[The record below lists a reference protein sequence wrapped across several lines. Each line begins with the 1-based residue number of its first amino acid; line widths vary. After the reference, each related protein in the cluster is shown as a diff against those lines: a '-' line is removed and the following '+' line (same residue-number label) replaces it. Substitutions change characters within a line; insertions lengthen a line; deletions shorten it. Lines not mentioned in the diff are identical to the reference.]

1 MEFSDLALAKLL
13 QTLPELG
20 SLILTFQDLTEEA
33 PPESGVKAG
42 AFVLRSGSE
51 VFFVPVLARGDTLYP
66 IDSVF
71 MQSTGMFSPLSR
83 KTMESIINAGQI
95 EMGKGTKIPKTVNG
109 NPSIQNLV
117 TPPRTGKFIQAST
130 SRMVD
135 FLAGMP
141 EQVKGWVMD
150 KVASERPVLDDLNA
164 MFGIK
169 AIFDALKPI
178 PQSLANKTNEAPISV
193 ITEAAPGLSTDT
205 VQSILKDG
213 YAVVGTQP
221 EKRLALSVQ
230 SFERN
235 GVATRV
241 SSLDGE
247 HDYDLSMRNGPARE
261 AFLPKMHALHGG
273 QPYLAIFSNSD
284 FATSS
289 NGFVVVG
296 SPLDRKKVL
305 TRAFEF
311 NPPCLLRDAENG
323 DQVALCTNS
332 GTFLGPYRVSRV
344 VHDAQGV
351 CVSVNGGH
359 GYSEIRGLRNFKG
372 EAQVLDKTLY
382 VPYNVIVL
390 HLNQDLSM
398 DLEQSAQAAA
408 YRKEMEALGV
418 LGSELNLGFDGVEYF
433 ADGRPLGSEA
443 AAMHRLVV
451 EERLDP
457 AQARTFV
464 KQAQVTKRVKIYM
477 SKAASTDYNPAEVPQ
492 TGVTSPDPAENV
504 GLNGSFM
511 NQVQD
516 AVKTRDSQTVEASIM
531 SQLLQVPDMHEQISE
546 YLPEIEAAV
555 DRLGRTLF
563 LCRLNIST
571 LSESQ
576 GSEAIFALLAQLKS
590 VYRTLGENLIVLKQ
604 VIQSSG
610 TPVTN
615 MEG

>member
-1 MEFSDLALAKLL
+1 
-13 QTLPELG
+13 
-20 SLILTFQDLTEEA
+20 
-33 PPESGVKAG
+33 
-42 AFVLRSGSE
+42 
-51 VFFVPVLARGDTLYP
+51 
-66 IDSVF
+66 
-71 MQSTGMFSPLSR
+71 
-83 KTMESIINAGQI
+83 
-95 EMGKGTKIPKTVNG
+95 
-109 NPSIQNLV
+109 
-117 TPPRTGKFIQAST
+117 
-130 SRMVD
+130 
-135 FLAGMP
+135 
-141 EQVKGWVMD
+141 
-150 KVASERPVLDDLNA
+150 
-164 MFGIK
+164 
-169 AIFDALKPI
+169 
-178 PQSLANKTNEAPISV
+178 
-193 ITEAAPGLSTDT
+193 
-205 VQSILKDG
+205 
-213 YAVVGTQP
+213 
-221 EKRLALSVQ
+221 
-230 SFERN
+230 
-235 GVATRV
+235 
-241 SSLDGE
+241 
-247 HDYDLSMRNGPARE
+247 
-261 AFLPKMHALHGG
+261 
-273 QPYLAIFSNSD
+273 
-284 FATSS
+284 
-289 NGFVVVG
+289 
-296 SPLDRKKVL
+296 
-305 TRAFEF
+305 
-311 NPPCLLRDAENG
+311 
-323 DQVALCTNS
+323 
-332 GTFLGPYRVSRV
+332 
-344 VHDAQGV
+344 
-351 CVSVNGGH
+351 
-359 GYSEIRGLRNFKG
+359 
-372 EAQVLDKTLY
+372 
-382 VPYNVIVL
+382 
-390 HLNQDLSM
+390 
-398 DLEQSAQAAA
+398 
-408 YRKEMEALGV
+408 MEALGV